1 LFSLAGIAGNAL
13 VGRVVRPGV
22 RRTTILITGSAVLT
36 AAMVAVGTIQ
46 LFWVAVPMF
55 LLAAVVA
62 GLLMPVRQTY
72 LHAVIPTE
80 QRATLVS
87 FDALMGSLGSVG
99 GQTGLGY
106 LSKVRSIADGFVLG
120 GLATGVV
127 VPLYLLLRA
136 RREAADVVREEL
148 VPETAPAQGDAP
160 LGPPPR

>member
-1 LFSLAGIAGNAL
+1 
-13 VGRVVRPGV
+13 
-22 RRTTILITGSAVLT
+22 
-36 AAMVAVGTIQ
+36 MVAVGTIQ

-62 GLLMPVRQTY
+62 GFLFPVRQTY

-87 FDALMGSLGSVG
+87 FDALLGSLGSVG

-106 LSKVRSIADGFVLG
+106 LSRVRSIPDGFVVG
-120 GLATGVV
+120 GLATGIV

-136 RREAADVVREEL
+136 RSDQADVVRGEP
-148 VPETAPAQGDAP
+148 VPEAEHIPGEAPG
-160 LGPPPR
+160 GPPPR